1 MPSHAPS
8 KILVVEDDDIVRM
21 LMVDVLEELEFSV
34 TEADSWDS
42 AAEQLHSDP
51 AIDLLITD
59 VGLGDANKDGVD
71 LAKLALQLRPK
82 MPVLVAS
89 GYGNTMELPEGVQT
103 LGKPFNIDA
112 LRDAVRALLPA
123 QTSA

>member
-34 TEADSWDS
+34 TEADSWDCAS
-42 AAEQLHSDP
+42 QQLHGDP
-51 AIDLLITD
+51 TIDLLITD
-59 VGLGDANKDGVD
+59 VGLGDVSKDGVD
-71 LAKLALQLRPK
+71 LARLALQLRPG

-89 GYGNTMELPEGVQT
+89 GYGNTMELPEGVRT
-103 LGKPFNIDA
+103 LGKPFNIDS
-112 LRDAVRALLPA
+112 LRDAVQAMLPA
-123 QTSA
+123 RTDA

>member
-1 MPSHAPS
+1 MPAHAPS

-34 TEADSWDS
+34 AEADSWD
-42 AAEQLHSDP
+42 AAADQLHTDQG
-51 AIDLLITD
+51 IDLLITD

-71 LAKLALQLRPK
+71 LAKLALQLRPGL
-82 MPVLVAS
+82 PVLVAS

-103 LGKPFNIDA
+103 LGKPFNIDS
-112 LRDAVRALLPA
+112 LRDAVRALLPTDTNA
-123 QTSA
+123 